1 MVDYGW
7 DFLSRKVIWSL
18 RQACYIALLR
28 IPEGYEEVD
37 EIKKVEDLLNS
48 SQKRGNNHIQERAF
62 PRTDNSMF
70 DQAEETEKEAGQI
83 A

>member
-28 IPEGYEEVD
+28 IREGYEEVD
-37 EIKKVEDLLNS
+37 EIKKVEDLFNS
-48 SQKRGNNHIQERAF
+48 SQKRGKQPYPGEGVPKDR
-62 PRTDNSMF
+62 NSMF